1 MMMVT
6 KKDDILRGL
15 NRLGLITEVSK
26 TKVKEWERI
35 HVHQLI
41 KPRTKE
47 NSPVQRYVCKISI
60 QNGVLYSYTFKGL
73 PDYYCYAIKLMLEKA
88 VILNHIN
95 FLVLGVKAYNE
106 TLHLKERAEAET
118 NKKLKHKAMLHYHWE
133 KQKLF
138 TSLFTQHYYG
148 GSAPKGNT
156 RYAL

>member
-1 MMMVT
+1 MIVT
-6 KKDDILRGL
+6 KKEDILRGL
-15 NRLGLITEVSK
+15 NRLGLIAEVSK

-47 NSPVQRYVCKISI
+47 SCPVQRYVCKISI

-106 TLHLKERAEAET
+106 TLHLK
-118 NKKLKHKAMLHYHWE
+118 
-133 KQKLF
+133 
-138 TSLFTQHYYG
+138 
-148 GSAPKGNT
+148 
-156 RYAL
+156 

>member
-1 MMMVT
+1 MLVT
-6 KKDDILRGL
+6 KKDDIIRGL
-15 NRLGLITEVSK
+15 ERLGLIAEVSK

-35 HVHQLI
+35 HVHQVI
-41 KPRTKE
+41 RERTKE
-47 NSPVQRYVCKISI
+47 NCPLMRYVCKIII
-60 QNGVLYSYTFKGL
+60 QNGMLYSYTFKGL

-95 FLVLGVKAYNE
+95 FLVLGVQAYNA
-106 TLHLKERAEAET
+106 TVHLKEKAEAET
-118 NKKLKHKAMLHYHWE
+118 DKKLKHKAMLHYYWE

-138 TSLFTQHYYG
+138 TSLFTQYYYG

>member
-1 MMMVT
+1 MKVT
-6 KKDDILRGL
+6 KKEDIINGL
-15 NRLGLITEVSK
+15 KRLGLHVEVSK

-35 HVHQLI
+35 HVHQVI
-41 KPRTKE
+41 RERTKE
-47 NSPVQRYVCKISI
+47 NLPVQRYICKISL
-60 QNGVLYSYTFKGL
+60 QNGILYSYTFKGL

-95 FLVLGVKAYNE
+95 FLALGVKAYNE

-138 TSLFTQHYYG
+138 TSLFTERYYG
-148 GSAPKGNT
+148 ASKHKGTAN
-156 RYAL
+156 YAL